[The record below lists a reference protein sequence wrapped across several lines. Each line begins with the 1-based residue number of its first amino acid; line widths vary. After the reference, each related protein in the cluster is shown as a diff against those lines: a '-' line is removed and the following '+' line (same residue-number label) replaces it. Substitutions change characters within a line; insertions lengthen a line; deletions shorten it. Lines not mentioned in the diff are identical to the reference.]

1 MLCASTISDRYE
13 LKWNCRRPGSRS
25 RLGLALAG
33 CLALSAIGMIRQVQ
47 AQPATVPTV
56 LDPRLGVRSA
66 VDGLTTPVNLAFLG
80 KNDFFVLEKNT
91 GRVKRVQ
98 IVNGMAQVS
107 VVLDLVVNFASE
119 RGLLGIALHPKFP
132 QNPSVY
138 LYWTCP
144 APLPSPVNPFV
155 PAVERGPN
163 RPLEDNPN
171 QPSQDVDATLAVP
184 LLGNRVDRFR
194 WNGSR
199 LIHDSNILT
208 LRVFQNDGAPLPP
221 GQNDA
226 AQGPAG
232 NHDGGVI
239 RFGPDKKLYVFF
251 GDQGRRG
258 WMQNLL
264 LGPTPPTDDDQFG
277 GPDPDNAHLSG
288 VMLRLD
294 DDGSAPK
301 SNPFYKFGSLLIRLG
316 FQQAGANLQKVFS
329 YGHRNSF
336 GHDFDPKTGDL
347 WIQENADDAFSE
359 INRVEAGMNGG
370 WIQLMG
376 PVARYDE
383 FRFIEQ
389 TMFGSLLQ
397 QRRWLPTNLA
407 PTGEEALSRLFML
420 PGAHYS
426 DPEFSWRYEV
436 APAGFTFLR
445 SRALGR
451 EYENNL
457 FIGAGRTFLQNGYL
471 FRLKLTPNRKQ
482 IAVDDPRLLDRV
494 ADNLTKHDG
503 TESESLLF
511 GRNFGIGTSLLTG
524 PNGNLYVVSLSNG
537 TVYEIYRIHPP
548 GRDEDRSER
557 DDDEDDESEE

>member
-1 MLCASTISDRYE
+1 
-13 LKWNCRRPGSRS
+13 
-25 RLGLALAG
+25 
-33 CLALSAIGMIRQVQ
+33 
-47 AQPATVPTV
+47 
-56 LDPRLGVRSA
+56 
-66 VDGLTTPVNLAFLG
+66 
-80 KNDFFVLEKNT
+80 
-91 GRVKRVQ
+91 
-98 IVNGMAQVS
+98 
-107 VVLDLVVNFASE
+107 
-119 RGLLGIALHPKFP
+119 
-132 QNPSVY
+132 
-138 LYWTCP
+138 
-144 APLPSPVNPFV
+144 
-155 PAVERGPN
+155 
-163 RPLEDNPN
+163 
-171 QPSQDVDATLAVP
+171 
-184 LLGNRVDRFR
+184 
-194 WNGSR
+194 
-199 LIHDSNILT
+199 
-208 LRVFQNDGAPLPP
+208 VFQNDGAPIPP
-221 GQNDA
+221 GQDDQ

-232 NHDGGVI
+232 NHNGGVI

-258 WMQNLL
+258 WMQNLFF
-264 LGPTPPTDDDQFG
+264 GPTPPTDDDQFG

-288 VMLRLD
+288 LMLRLN

-301 SNPFYKFGSLLIRLG
+301 RNPFFKVGATLIRLG
-316 FQQAGANLQKVFS
+316 LPEVGANLQKVFS

-347 WIQENADDAFSE
+347 WMQENADDAFSE
-359 INRVEAGMNGG
+359 INRVEPGMNGG

-397 QRRWLPTNLA
+397 QRRWLPSNLA
-407 PTGEEALSRLFML
+407 PTGAEALSRLFML

-426 DPEFSWRYEV
+426 DPEFSWKFEV

-457 FIGAGRTFLQNGYL
+457 FIGAARTFLENGYL
-471 FRLKLTPNRKQ
+471 FRLKLTRDRKQ

-511 GRNFGIGTSLLTG
+511 GRNFGVGTALLTG

-537 TVYEIYRIHPP
+537 TVYEIFRIHPP
-548 GRDEDRSER
+548 RGDDDREER
-557 DDDEDDESEE
+557 DDDDDENEDDESER